1 MGSLVHQSVVVYY
14 NPRED
19 CVLLEEASHLEE
31 AVGAPISDVEVVA
44 EEHHGSDALVA
55 DASVFSG
62 LPEVRVPAGRP
73 VGEGEGEVE
82 RHRHQ
87 VEVGDFLE
95 PGATLHQDEL
105 VLAAISGEHADLIW
119 ADLQF
124 QKL

>member
-1 MGSLVHQSVVVYY
+1 
-14 NPRED
+14 
-19 CVLLEEASHLEE
+19 LEEASHLEE
-31 AVGAPISDVEVVA
+31 VVGAPISDVEVVA
-44 EEHHGSDALVA
+44 EEFHRCDAPLV

-95 PGATLHQDEL
+95 PGPALHQDEL
-105 VLAAISGEHADLIW
+105 VLAAISGEHADLTW

-124 QKL
+124 QKLELEDEMLADL